1 MTFSFRLSVY
11 FLSER
16 VQFGAEDNNMN
27 NQANWTIEQT
37 KQLFE
42 LCDAAR
48 RGNKGLSAAFGEM
61 SKRTG
66 RSVNSVRNYYYAQA
80 KTFELV
86 PEVAEKLG
94 IKTARVKREAFVPF
108 TDNEIDALIE
118 HILVSKASGKSVRAA
133 ILEMANGDG
142 KLALRYQ
149 NKYRSVLVAHRDRVE
164 AIVAKLQA
172 RGVKC
177 FDPYARGKTDNFE
190 RLTQY
195 LAALDSDR
203 AQKFLDLIEK
213 L

>member
-1 MTFSFRLSVY
+1 M
-11 FLSER
+11 E
-16 VQFGAEDNNMN
+16 EIIMN

-42 LCDAAR
+42 MCDNMR
-48 RGNKGLSAAFGEM
+48 KCGKGLSAAFGEM

-66 RSVNSVRNYYYAQA
+66 KSVNSVRNYYYAQA

-86 PEVAEKLG
+86 PEVAAKLG
-94 IKTARVKREAFVPF
+94 IKTHGVKRAAFVPF
-108 TDNEIDALIE
+108 TEKEIDSLIE
-118 HILVSKASGKSVRAA
+118 HILVSKAAGKSVRAA
-133 ILEMANGDG
+133 ILELSKGDG

-164 AIVAKLQA
+164 SVINKIEA
-172 RGVKC
+172 RGDKC
-177 FDPYARGKTDNFE
+177 FNPYARSKADNFD

-195 LAALDSDR
+195 LAALDHDR
-203 AQKFLDLIEK
+203 AKKFLDLIEK

>member
-1 MTFSFRLSVY
+1 
-11 FLSER
+11 
-16 VQFGAEDNNMN
+16 MN

-42 LCDAAR
+42 LCDRMR
-48 RGNKGLSAAFGEM
+48 RDNKGLSAAFTEM

-66 RSVNSVRNYYYAQA
+66 KSVNSVRNYYYAQA

-86 PEVAEKLG
+86 PEVAKQLG

-108 TDNEIDALIE
+108 TEKEIDKLIE
-118 HILVSKASGKSVRAA
+118 HILVSKAAGKSVRAA
-133 ILEMANGDG
+133 ILELAKGDG

-164 AIVAKLQA
+164 KIIAKVEA
-172 RGVKC
+172 RGEKC
-177 FDPYARGKTDNFE
+177 FDPYARSKTDNFD

-203 AQKFLDLIEK
+203 AKKFLDLIEK